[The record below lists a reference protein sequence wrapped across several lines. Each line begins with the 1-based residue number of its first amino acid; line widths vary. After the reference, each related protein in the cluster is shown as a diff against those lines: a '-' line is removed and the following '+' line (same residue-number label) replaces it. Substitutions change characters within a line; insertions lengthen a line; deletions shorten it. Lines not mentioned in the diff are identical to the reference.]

1 MWPAPGSSPT
11 RRTDL
16 CSWAEQIPKGISA
29 FVAPRSTARNPEV
42 GLHNTLLL
50 PSKPRRTGGTRER
63 RSSGTTDLL
72 RLYLQ
77 DIGRVDLLTN
87 EEEVTLAR
95 LVQRREALLHQQRE
109 LAESDAAIGE
119 LHRLEELQR
128 REANQHSHWPTKQEW
143 ARAAGLPLQELQKR
157 IDLGYQVWAEQAQL
171 EAKDLKLALRNGRRA
186 KDHMIQA
193 NLRLVVAV
201 AKKYQQ
207 RGMEILD
214 LVQEGTLGLERA
226 VEKFDPTR
234 GFRFSTYAYWWIR
247 QGITRAIATQSRTI
261 RLPVHVTEKLN
272 RIKRVQQEIASNE
285 GRLASISD
293 LARELGISEDTVR
306 QTLARVPRSVS
317 LDTRVGREQ
326 DTQLG
331 DLIEDSHATPEQT
344 LTIDELHNDLEDL
357 LEELTS
363 REAAVLR
370 RRFGL
375 EDDTPQTLAQI
386 GEELKL
392 SRERVRQIETRALL
406 KLRQPQRRSKVRDY
420 IQGLDS

>member
-1 MWPAPGSSPT
+1 M
-11 RRTDL
+11 
-16 CSWAEQIPKGISA
+16 
-29 FVAPRSTARNPEV
+29 
-42 GLHNTLLL
+42 
-50 PSKPRRTGGTRER
+50 
-63 RSSGTTDLL
+63 

-77 DIGRVDLLTN
+77 DIGRVDLLTS

-95 LVQRREALLHQQRE
+95 LVQRREALLKQQRE
-109 LAESDAAIGE
+109 LSDTNQAIGE

-128 REANQHSHWPTKQEW
+128 REANHHSHWPTKQEW
-143 ARAAGLPLQELQKR
+143 ARAAALTLQELQNR
-157 IDLGYQVWAEQAQL
+157 IDAGYEAWAEKAAID
-171 EAKDLKLALRNGRRA
+171 AKELKLSLRNGRRA

-247 QGITRAIATQSRTI
+247 QGMTRAIATQSRTI

-285 GRLASISD
+285 GRIASIAD

-306 QTLARVPRSVS
+306 QTLERVPRSVS
-317 LDTRVGREQ
+317 LDSRVGKDQ

-331 DLIEDSHATPEQT
+331 DLIEDGKATPEET
-344 LTIDELHNDLEDL
+344 LTHDELHNDLEGL
-357 LEELTS
+357 LDELTP
-363 REAAVLR
+363 REASVLR

-406 KLRQPQRRSKVRDY
+406 KLRQPQKRSKIRDY

>member
-1 MWPAPGSSPT
+1 M
-11 RRTDL
+11 
-16 CSWAEQIPKGISA
+16 
-29 FVAPRSTARNPEV
+29 
-42 GLHNTLLL
+42 
-50 PSKPRRTGGTRER
+50 
-63 RSSGTTDLL
+63 

-77 DIGRVDLLTN
+77 DIGRVDLLTS

-95 LVQRREALLHQQRE
+95 LVQRRETLLKQQRE
-109 LAESDAAIGE
+109 LSDTNQAIGE

-128 REANQHSHWPTKQEW
+128 REANHHSHWPTKQEW
-143 ARAAGLPLQELQKR
+143 ARAAALTLQELQHR
-157 IDLGYQVWAEQAQL
+157 IDTGYEAWAEKAAID
-171 EAKDLKLALRNGRRA
+171 AKELKLSLRNGRRA

-247 QGITRAIATQSRTI
+247 QGMTRAIATQSRTI

-285 GRLASISD
+285 GRIASIAD

-306 QTLARVPRSVS
+306 QTLERVPRSVS
-317 LDTRVGREQ
+317 LDSRVGKDQ

-331 DLIEDSHATPEQT
+331 DLIEDGKATPEET
-344 LTIDELHNDLEDL
+344 LTHDELHNDLEGL
-357 LEELTS
+357 LDELTP
-363 REAAVLR
+363 REASVLR

-406 KLRQPQRRSKVRDY
+406 KLRQPQKRSKIRDY

>member
-1 MWPAPGSSPT
+1 M
-11 RRTDL
+11 
-16 CSWAEQIPKGISA
+16 
-29 FVAPRSTARNPEV
+29 
-42 GLHNTLLL
+42 

-95 LVQRREALLHQQRE
+95 LVQRREALLLQQRE

-143 ARAAGLPLQELQKR
+143 ARAAGLPLPELQQR
-157 IDLGYQVWAEQAQL
+157 IDLGYQTWAEQAQL

-261 RLPVHVTEKLN
+261 RLPVHITEKLN
-272 RIKRVQQEIASNE
+272 RIKKAQRDIASRL
-285 GRLASISD
+285 GRTATLKD
-293 LARELGISEDTVR
+293 LSQELQLSEEVVR
-306 QTLARVPRSVS
+306 QTLMRVPRSVS
-317 LDTRVGREQ
+317 LDTRVGRDM
-326 DTQLG
+326 DTELG
-331 DLIEDSHATPEQT
+331 DLLEDGMPTPEQR
-344 LTIDELHNDLEDL
+344 LTREKLHDDL
-357 LEELTS
+357 LGLLNELS
-363 REAAVLR
+363 GREARVIRL
-370 RRFGL
+370 RFGL
-375 EDDTPQTLAQI
+375 DDDTPQTLAEI
-386 GEELKL
+386 GKTLDL
-392 SRERVRQIETRALL
+392 SRERVRQIESRALH
-406 KLRQPQRRSKVRDY
+406 KLRLPERRGRVRDY
-420 IQGLDS
+420 MEDLD

>member
-1 MWPAPGSSPT
+1 M
-11 RRTDL
+11 
-16 CSWAEQIPKGISA
+16 
-29 FVAPRSTARNPEV
+29 
-42 GLHNTLLL
+42 
-50 PSKPRRTGGTRER
+50 
-63 RSSGTTDLL
+63 

-77 DIGRVDLLTN
+77 DIGRVDLLTS

-95 LVQRREALLHQQRE
+95 LVQRRETLLKQQRE
-109 LAESDAAIGE
+109 LSDTNQAIGE

-128 REANQHSHWPTKQEW
+128 REANHHSHWPTKQEW
-143 ARAAGLPLQELQKR
+143 ARAAALTLQELQNR
-157 IDLGYQVWAEQAQL
+157 IDAGYEAWAEKAAID
-171 EAKDLKLALRNGRRA
+171 AKELKLSLRNGRRA

-247 QGITRAIATQSRTI
+247 QGMTRAIATQSRTI

-272 RIKRVQQEIASNE
+272 RIKRVQQDIASNE
-285 GRLASISD
+285 GRIASIAD
-293 LARELGISEDTVR
+293 LARELNISEETVR
-306 QTLARVPRSVS
+306 QTLERVPRSVS
-317 LDTRVGREQ
+317 LDSRVGKDQ

-331 DLIEDSHATPEQT
+331 DLIEDGKATPEET
-344 LTIDELHNDLEDL
+344 LTHDELHNDLEGL
-357 LEELTS
+357 LDELTS

-386 GEELKL
+386 GEDLQL

-406 KLRQPQRRSKVRDY
+406 KLRQPQKRSKIWDY
-420 IQGLDS
+420 IQSLDS

>member
-1 MWPAPGSSPT
+1 M
-11 RRTDL
+11 
-16 CSWAEQIPKGISA
+16 
-29 FVAPRSTARNPEV
+29 
-42 GLHNTLLL
+42 
-50 PSKPRRTGGTRER
+50 
-63 RSSGTTDLL
+63 

-77 DIGRVDLLTN
+77 DIGRVDLLTS

-95 LVQRREALLHQQRE
+95 LVQRRETLLKQQRE
-109 LAESDAAIGE
+109 LSDTNPAISE
-119 LHRLEELQR
+119 LHRLKELQR
-128 REANQHSHWPTKQEW
+128 REANHHSHWPTKQEW
-143 ARAAGLPLQELQKR
+143 ARAAGLSLQELQSR
-157 IDLGYQVWAEQAQL
+157 IDAGYVAWAEQAAI
-171 EAKDLKLALRNGRRA
+171 EAKELKLSLRNGRRA

-247 QGITRAIATQSRTI
+247 QGMTRAIATQSRTI

-285 GRLASISD
+285 GRIASIAD

-306 QTLARVPRSVS
+306 QTLERVPRSVS
-317 LDTRVGREQ
+317 LDSRVGKDQ

-331 DLIEDSHATPEQT
+331 DLIEDGKATPEET
-344 LTIDELHNDLEDL
+344 LTHDELHNDLEGL
-357 LEELTS
+357 LDELTP
-363 REAAVLR
+363 REASVLR

-406 KLRQPQRRSKVRDY
+406 KLRQPQKRSKIRDY

>member
-1 MWPAPGSSPT
+1 M
-11 RRTDL
+11 
-16 CSWAEQIPKGISA
+16 
-29 FVAPRSTARNPEV
+29 
-42 GLHNTLLL
+42 
-50 PSKPRRTGGTRER
+50 
-63 RSSGTTDLL
+63 

-77 DIGRVDLLTN
+77 DIGRVDLLTS

-95 LVQRREALLHQQRE
+95 LVQRRETLLKQQRE
-109 LAESDAAIGE
+109 LSDTKPAIGE
-119 LHRLEELQR
+119 LYRLEELQR
-128 REANQHSHWPTKQEW
+128 REANHHSHWPTKQEW
-143 ARAAGLPLQELQKR
+143 ARAAGLSLQELQSR
-157 IDLGYQVWAEQAQL
+157 IDAGYVAWAEQAAI
-171 EAKDLKLALRNGRRA
+171 EAKELKLSLRNGRRA

-247 QGITRAIATQSRTI
+247 QGMTRAIATQSRTI

-285 GRLASISD
+285 GRIASIAD

-306 QTLARVPRSVS
+306 QTLERVPRSVS
-317 LDTRVGREQ
+317 LDSRVGKDQ

-331 DLIEDSHATPEQT
+331 DLIEDGKATPEET
-344 LTIDELHNDLEDL
+344 LTHDELHNDLEGL
-357 LEELTS
+357 LDELTT

-375 EDDTPQTLAQI
+375 EDDSPQTLAQI

-406 KLRQPQRRSKVRDY
+406 KLRQPQKRSKIRDY

>member
-1 MWPAPGSSPT
+1 
-11 RRTDL
+11 
-16 CSWAEQIPKGISA
+16 
-29 FVAPRSTARNPEV
+29 
-42 GLHNTLLL
+42 
-50 PSKPRRTGGTRER
+50 
-63 RSSGTTDLL
+63 L

-77 DIGRVDLLTN
+77 DIGRVDLLTS

-95 LVQRREALLHQQRE
+95 LVQRREALLKQQRE
-109 LAESDAAIGE
+109 LSDTNPAIDE

-128 REANQHSHWPTKQEW
+128 REANHHSHWPTKQEW
-143 ARAAGLPLQELQKR
+143 ARAAGLTLQELQSR
-157 IDLGYQVWAEQAQL
+157 IDAGYEAWADKAAID
-171 EAKDLKLALRNGRRA
+171 AKGLKVSLRNGRRA

-247 QGITRAIATQSRTI
+247 QGMTRAIATQSRTI
-261 RLPVHVTEKLN
+261 RLPVHITEKLN
-272 RIKRVQQEIASNE
+272 RIKKVQQEIASNE
-285 GRLASISD
+285 GRIASIAD
-293 LARELGISEDTVR
+293 LARELNISEETVR
-306 QTLARVPRSVS
+306 QTLERVPRSVS
-317 LDTRVGREQ
+317 LDSRVGKDQ

-331 DLIEDSHATPEQT
+331 DLIEDGKATPEET
-344 LTIDELHNDLEDL
+344 LTHDELHNDLEGL
-357 LEELTS
+357 LDELTS

-386 GEELKL
+386 GEDLQL

-406 KLRQPQRRSKVRDY
+406 KLRQPQKRSKIWDY
-420 IQGLDS
+420 IQSLDS

>member
-1 MWPAPGSSPT
+1 M
-11 RRTDL
+11 
-16 CSWAEQIPKGISA
+16 
-29 FVAPRSTARNPEV
+29 
-42 GLHNTLLL
+42 
-50 PSKPRRTGGTRER
+50 
-63 RSSGTTDLL
+63 
-72 RLYLQ
+72 
-77 DIGRVDLLTN
+77 DLLTN

-95 LVQRREALLHQQRE
+95 LVQRREALQQRID
-109 LAESDAAIGE
+109 SAIGNY
-119 LHRLEELQR
+119 QAG
-128 REANQHSHWPTKQEW
+128 ANQHSHWPTKQEW
-143 ARAAGLPLQELQKR
+143 ARAAGLTLQALQQR
-157 IDLGYQVWAEQAQL
+157 IEAEAGPPQLGH
-171 EAKDLKLALRNGRRA
+171 GRRA

-285 GRLASISD
+285 GRIASIAD

-331 DLIEDSHATPEQT
+331 DLIEDGHATPEQT
-344 LTIDELHNDLEDL
+344 LTHDELHNDLEDL
-357 LEELTS
+357 LDELTS

-392 SRERVRQIETRALL
+392 SSERVRQIETRALL

>member
-1 MWPAPGSSPT
+1 M
-11 RRTDL
+11 
-16 CSWAEQIPKGISA
+16 
-29 FVAPRSTARNPEV
+29 
-42 GLHNTLLL
+42 
-50 PSKPRRTGGTRER
+50 
-63 RSSGTTDLL
+63 

-77 DIGRVDLLTN
+77 DIGRVDLLTS

-95 LVQRREALLHQQRE
+95 LVQRRETLLKQQRE
-109 LAESDAAIGE
+109 LSDTNQAIGE
-119 LHRLEELQR
+119 LHRVEELQR
-128 REANQHSHWPTKQEW
+128 REANHHSHWPTKQEW
-143 ARAAGLPLQELQKR
+143 ARAAALTLQELQNR
-157 IDLGYQVWAEQAQL
+157 IDAGYEAWAEKAAID
-171 EAKDLKLALRNGRRA
+171 AKELKLSLRNGRRA

-247 QGITRAIATQSRTI
+247 QGMTRAIATQSRTI

-285 GRLASISD
+285 GRIASIAD

-306 QTLARVPRSVS
+306 QTLERVPRSVS
-317 LDTRVGREQ
+317 LDSRVGKDQ

-331 DLIEDSHATPEQT
+331 DLIEDGKATPEET
-344 LTIDELHNDLEDL
+344 LTHDELHNDLEGL
-357 LEELTS
+357 LDELTP
-363 REAAVLR
+363 REASVLR

-406 KLRQPQRRSKVRDY
+406 KLRQPQKRSKIRDY

>member
-1 MWPAPGSSPT
+1 M
-11 RRTDL
+11 
-16 CSWAEQIPKGISA
+16 
-29 FVAPRSTARNPEV
+29 
-42 GLHNTLLL
+42 

-95 LVQRREALLHQQRE
+95 LVQRREALLLQQRE

-143 ARAAGLPLQELQKR
+143 ARAAGLPLPELQQR
-157 IDLGYQVWAEQAQL
+157 IDLGYQAWAEQAQL

-261 RLPVHVTEKLN
+261 RLPVHITEKLN
-272 RIKRVQQEIASNE
+272 RIKKAQRDIASRL
-285 GRLASISD
+285 GRTATLKD
-293 LARELGISEDTVR
+293 LSQELQLSEEVVR
-306 QTLARVPRSVS
+306 QTLMRVPRSVS
-317 LDTRVGREQ
+317 LDTRVGRDM
-326 DTQLG
+326 DTELG
-331 DLIEDSHATPEQT
+331 DLLEDGMPTPEQR
-344 LTIDELHNDLEDL
+344 LTREKLHDDL
-357 LEELTS
+357 LGLLNELS
-363 REAAVLR
+363 GREARVIRL
-370 RRFGL
+370 RFGL
-375 EDDTPQTLAQI
+375 DDDTPQTLAEI
-386 GEELKL
+386 GKTLDL
-392 SRERVRQIETRALL
+392 SRERVRQIESRALH
-406 KLRQPQRRSKVRDY
+406 KLRLPERRGRVRDY
-420 IQGLDS
+420 MEDLD

>member
-1 MWPAPGSSPT
+1 M
-11 RRTDL
+11 
-16 CSWAEQIPKGISA
+16 
-29 FVAPRSTARNPEV
+29 
-42 GLHNTLLL
+42 
-50 PSKPRRTGGTRER
+50 
-63 RSSGTTDLL
+63 

-77 DIGRVDLLTN
+77 DIGRLDLLTS

-95 LVQRREALLHQQRE
+95 LVQRREVLLKQQRE
-109 LAESDAAIGE
+109 LSGTNPAIGE
-119 LHRLEELQR
+119 LHRLEDLQR
-128 REANQHSHWPTKQEW
+128 REANHHSHWPTKQEW
-143 ARAAGLPLQELQKR
+143 ARAADLTLQELQSR
-157 IDLGYQVWAEQAQL
+157 IDAGYEAWADKAAID
-171 EAKDLKLALRNGRRA
+171 AKELKVSLRNGRRA

-247 QGITRAIATQSRTI
+247 QGMTRAIATQSRTI

-272 RIKRVQQEIASNE
+272 RIKRVQQDIASNE
-285 GRLASISD
+285 GRIASIAD
-293 LARELGISEDTVR
+293 LARELNISEETVR
-306 QTLARVPRSVS
+306 QTLERVPRSVS
-317 LDTRVGREQ
+317 LDSRVGKDQ

-331 DLIEDSHATPEQT
+331 DLIEDGKATPEET
-344 LTIDELHNDLEDL
+344 LTHDELHNDLEGL
-357 LEELTS
+357 LDELTS

-386 GEELKL
+386 GEDLQL

-406 KLRQPQRRSKVRDY
+406 KLRQPQKRSKIWDY
-420 IQGLDS
+420 IQSLDS